1 MNELHIDKTHWKK
14 TKIGELLYK
23 TEYNDKEHASERYN
37 RFIKMEHLDAYSLN
51 IHRWGD
57 STTEEIP
64 PTFYKVFKQG
74 QILYPT
80 RNPQLKRTALASFDG
95 ICGEK
100 TLTLSLNE
108 DNDGYVPFIAH
119 VFHSSRFIEYATN
132 ARIGSTNPHIR
143 WRDVADYEFLLPP
156 KAEQKRLAE
165 LLWAAD
171 EVVEKEKREME
182 AIKVFKDRQMSYLL
196 NGYQHTQ
203 NDGKPDGWERLTI
216 SDLGVVSTSS
226 VDKKQ
231 RPKEKTVSLINY
243 MDVYTSK
250 TKKITSDI
258 ELMQVTAPDKQIKGN
273 QVNIGDILFT
283 PSSETKDDIGHSAVV
298 YEDLPNTLYSYH
310 LVRLRF
316 NREIDLDFKR
326 YLFNNPSTL
335 AYFTKRAQGIT
346 RMTLSLDDFNET
358 PVLLPPLSEQ
368 RQIAL
373 KLSSIDSAIERI
385 EKSIWLSQQIK
396 QELINKV
403 F

>member
-57 STTEEIP
+57 STIEEIP

-108 DNDGYVPFIAH
+108 DSDGYLPFIAH
-119 VFHSSRFIEYATN
+119 VFHSSHFIEYATN

-171 EVVEKEKREME
+171 EVVEKEKREMKRVE
-182 AIKVFKDRQMSYLL
+182 EYKNLLVSSTIL
-196 NGYQHTQ
+196 NGS
-203 NDGKPDGWERLTI
+203 KTI
-216 SDLGVVSTSS
+216 VLNDLGKVIRGVSYKPEQVKKEEDLDSFILLRSNNISS
-226 VDKKQ
+226 NFTTNYDEVYFIDDSILKSEQELQLGDIIICMSNGSKELVGKASEITATPRKKPSVGSFCAIF
-231 RPKEKTVSLINY
+231 RPNLDTQIAKYLFQSAEYRKQIALLLSGSNINNL
-243 MDVYTSK
+243 K
-250 TKKITSDI
+250 PSDI
-258 ELMQVTAPDKQIKGN
+258 ESIAFNVKENIDKTAMDSLKKTDDVISRLFIQI
-273 QVNIGDILFT
+273 
-283 PSSETKDDIGHSAVV
+283 
-298 YEDLPNTLYSYH
+298 
-310 LVRLRF
+310 
-316 NREIDLDFKR
+316 
-326 YLFNNPSTL
+326 
-335 AYFTKRAQGIT
+335 
-346 RMTLSLDDFNET
+346 
-358 PVLLPPLSEQ
+358 EQ
-368 RQIAL
+368 
-373 KLSSIDSAIERI
+373 
-385 EKSIWLSQQIK
+385 SQQIK
-396 QELINKV
+396 QELINKI